1 MARKKSGQSL
11 PNSSS
16 PQTGGSGFEKM
27 SAMGDS
33 SAGTKSGGDLDSFG
47 SFLLGYTGL
56 QGLLPMHFDAIRDTV
71 W

>member
-1 MARKKSGQSL
+1 
-11 PNSSS
+11 
-16 PQTGGSGFEKM
+16 
-27 SAMGDS
+27 MGDS